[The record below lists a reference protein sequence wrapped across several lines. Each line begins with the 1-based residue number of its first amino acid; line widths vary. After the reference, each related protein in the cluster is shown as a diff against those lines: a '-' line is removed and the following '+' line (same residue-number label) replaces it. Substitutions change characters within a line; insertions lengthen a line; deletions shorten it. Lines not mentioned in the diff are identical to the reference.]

1 MNTVELILLGV
12 ACTCLVVA
20 AGVLAWKLYTGHG
33 PAWLS
38 WLLQTKGIMADNNTN
53 NGIEMGEQNDAPFV
67 AGPPSP
73 QICSFVFVDGEY
85 YFIFDGVRVMLFGGS
100 GTPMVAKVKN

>member
-12 ACTCLVVA
+12 ACTCLLVA

-38 WLLQTKGIMADNNTN
+38 WLLPMNGIMANNNTSD
-53 NGIEMGEQNDAPFV
+53 GIELGEQNDAPLI
-67 AGPPSP
+67 AAPPAP
-73 QICSFVFVDGEY
+73 QIRSFVFVYGE
-85 YFIFDGVRVMLFGGS
+85 FTSFLMKLKLFGGS
-100 GTPMVAKVKN
+100 GTPMVVKAKN